1 MSQSQQT
8 QSFSP
13 AALVDFME
21 RSFQVGLG
29 SGVIFRTASPGDYDG
44 AHVVIDGHSM
54 ANFASCSY
62 LGLEQRAELRE
73 GAIDAIRRYGTQLSI
88 SRAYLES
95 PLYLELEDA
104 LRRITGGSVLVA
116 TSTTAAHLSA
126 LPVLMRD
133 NDVVLVDKAAHASL
147 HTAVALLQGTP
158 VVTVPH
164 RQLDVLEEKVH
175 DLARKHDH
183 VWYVLDGTYSMS
195 GEFAP
200 FARLGE
206 LLAREPKLH
215 LYVDD
220 AHSTSWCGRNGRGR
234 ALDVLPDKSRVVVAL
249 SLNKAFA
256 AAGGAVVFP
265 SDALRDRARLC
276 GGPMVFS
283 GPIQPP
289 MLGAAVASAKLHLTP
304 EFAELQAQLRMRIG
318 YLHEVARRRGVPLA
332 TSSETP
338 IVNVQ
343 YPGVRGA
350 LDFTRRLWERGFF
363 VSPSAP
369 PAVPPERCG
378 IRMTLSLNNSLAD
391 IDGLVEA
398 LEAELAA
405 GRELAT
411 VA

>member
-1 MSQSQQT
+1 MSQQSQ

-21 RSFQVGLG
+21 RSFKVGLG
-29 SGVIFRTASPGDYDG
+29 SGVIFRTASPGDYTG
-44 AHVVIDGHSM
+44 SHVVVDGHSM

-73 GAIDAIRRYGTQLSI
+73 AAIEAIRRYGTQLSI

-95 PLYLELEDA
+95 PLYVELEDA
-104 LRRITGGSVLVA
+104 LRRITGGSVLVT

-133 NDVVLVDKAAHASL
+133 HDVVVIDKAAHASL
-147 HTAVALLQGTP
+147 HTAVALLHGTP
-158 VVTVPH
+158 VITLPH
-164 RQLDVLEEKVH
+164 GRLDLLEDKVH
-175 DLARKHDH
+175 ELARTHEH
-183 VWYVLDGTYSMS
+183 VWYVLDGLYSMS

-200 FARLGE
+200 FARLAE
-206 LLAREPKLH
+206 LLEREPRLH

-220 AHSTSWCGRNGRGR
+220 AHATSWCGRNGRGR

-249 SLNKAFA
+249 SLNKAFS

-265 SDALRDRARLC
+265 TDALRDRARLC

-289 MLGAAVASAKLHLTP
+289 MLGAAVASAQLHLRP
-304 EFAELQAQLRMRIG
+304 EFVELQAQLRMRIG
-318 YLHEVARRRGVPLA
+318 YMHEVARRRGVPLA

-343 YPGVRGA
+343 YPGVQGA
-350 LDFTRRLWERGFF
+350 LAFTRRLWERGYF

-378 IRMTLSLNNSLAD
+378 IRLTLSLNNSLAD
-391 IDGLVEA
+391 IEGLVEA
-398 LEAELAA
+398 LGEELAA
-405 GRELAT
+405 GAEMAT